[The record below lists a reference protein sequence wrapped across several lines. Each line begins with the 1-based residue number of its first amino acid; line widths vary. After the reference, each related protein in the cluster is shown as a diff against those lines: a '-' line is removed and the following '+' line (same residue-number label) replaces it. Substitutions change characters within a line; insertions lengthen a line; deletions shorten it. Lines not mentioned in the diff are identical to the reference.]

1 MAEYKGKFTGEQTD
15 ERLSLAEQ
23 VPNKADKNGKYP
35 NMTVG
40 FAENLIGRGD
50 TQEAY
55 INFRPSAGADT
66 NITDGA
72 ARIKKIKGN
81 SLVWNQAVSNAD
93 FRNGIAGWGSS
104 LADIYARDGYMEF
117 VINEQ
122 GSQQFSHY
130 FATPLAK
137 GHKYAI
143 VCDFKRNTT
152 AEFPLYIYF
161 GKQSGGYDTFYSD
174 SYSSETRHI
183 STAFITTTDAI
194 DFMLVYP
201 FINAEVGTS
210 AYIYS
215 VRVVDLTKMF
225 TAGNE
230 PTTILEYYERK
241 PMNISDECEYSDGVI
256 VDMKINSL
264 VSVGDN
270 LFDKSLWQ
278 RGAMSLDGIFT
289 PDNNCPYGSV
299 LLKCI
304 PNTTYYGV
312 DFSNGFVTAPFW
324 FYDEQMNFI
333 KYDYVGTT
341 GDMNIHNAK
350 GLISS
355 PDNAH
360 YVRIVCYEEYLDT
373 CSISLVH
380 SGYKAEN
387 HKYVPYQQD
396 VKDLSFISEVF
407 PNGMRSVG
415 NVCDEFRFNQT
426 KKVWEK
432 VTRIGVIPDL
442 SSLIV
447 RQTNANGEFVL
458 NLPQNYI
465 GVKDYNS
472 ISPILSS
479 VFVATSVYAAD
490 TYGISDCIYG
500 QDDWLIMRSSKH
512 NDLTSIKAAMLG
524 VPMYYKLAEPIITL
538 IEGSENRNLDY
549 LVWDFGTEE
558 AIASVP
564 SAPFRADINYEFNAV
579 DDIRWAHSK
588 IKELLADIE
597 LLKASQTSSTL
608 VE

>member
-15 ERLSLAEQ
+15 ERLALAEQ

-130 FATPLAK
+130 FATPLTK

-152 AEFPLYIYF
+152 VEFPLYIYF

-201 FINAEVGTS
+201 FINAAVGTS

-230 PTTILEYYERK
+230 PTTVVEYYERK
-241 PMNISDECEYSDGVI
+241 PMNIADEFAYNEGQI
-256 VDMKINSL
+256 VDMKADRLIST
-264 VSVGDN
+264 SDN
-270 LFDKSLWQ
+270 VYNPH
-278 RGAMSLDGIFT
+278 T
-289 PDNNCPYGSV
+289 
-299 LLKCI
+299 
-304 PNTTYYGV
+304 
-312 DFSNGFVTAPFW
+312 
-324 FYDEQMNFI
+324 
-333 KYDYVGTT
+333 
-341 GDMNIHNAK
+341 HNARVLGGK
-350 GLISS
+350 AYNITTSTGAAFNVEFFNDEISATTIDAVDDKYTFPANGYCQVS
-355 PDNAH
+355 DA
-360 YVRIVCYEEYLDT
+360 YGESLGDICVCL
-373 CSISLVH
+373 SH
-380 SGYKAEN
+380 SYDKPHTA
-387 HKYVPYQQD
+387 YQQD
-396 VKDLSFISEVF
+396 VKVFSFISEAF
-407 PNGMRSVG
+407 SNGMRSVG

-465 GVKDYNS
+465 GVEDYNS

-479 VFVATSVYAAD
+479 AFVATSVYAAD

-512 NDLTSIKAAMLG
+512 NDLTSIKAAMLR
-524 VPMYYKLAEPIITL
+524 VPMYYKLAEPIITP
-538 IEGSENRNLDY
+538 IEGSENWNLDY

-597 LLKASQTSSTL
+597 LLKASQTNSTL